1 MHTDTLSPP
10 TQPAKWWLYGTLGGL
25 FVSNAGTF
33 LQLTAQ
39 AWFLWA
45 TTHNAVS
52 LGLLSL
58 VQATPLLGLPLL
70 GGLLADRFARRS
82 LLLMTQG
89 LLAGLAAL
97 IGVLAWHGNLSPAVL
112 IGLAGLLANV
122 AAVDNPVRQV
132 YLPGVVGVHERGRI
146 VGLNALAYNAGAVI
160 GPAAAGLL
168 LARFG
173 ASWCFLLNALSYL
186 LALGWFLLGP
196 AGQPVG
202 GQPGGI
208 RQLIAYFAT
217 APSVRSLLLLVAAVS
232 FFGRSYPQVL
242 SLLVTRQWGGGASA
256 YGLLAA
262 VPGISALMAAGLAA
276 WWLGRAGQSQ
286 MRWAGAVLLGGA
298 MIGLGVAPSLL
309 PAGFS
314 LLVVGLAATGT
325 MTLLN
330 ASLQITTPD
339 GIRGRV
345 LSLYTWLAAGV
356 PALGGWLLGTMM
368 AGLSPAHVLMAAG
381 VGLIVVVL
389 ILRRFSPGAVANLST
404 P

>member
-1 MHTDTLSPP
+1 
-10 TQPAKWWLYGTLGGL
+10 
-25 FVSNAGTF
+25 
-33 LQLTAQ
+33 
-39 AWFLWA
+39 
-45 TTHNAVS
+45 
-52 LGLLSL
+52 
-58 VQATPLLGLPLL
+58 
-70 GGLLADRFARRS
+70 
-82 LLLMTQG
+82 
-89 LLAGLAAL
+89 
-97 IGVLAWHGNLSPAVL
+97 
-112 IGLAGLLANV
+112 
-122 AAVDNPVRQV
+122 
-132 YLPGVVGVHERGRI
+132 
-146 VGLNALAYNAGAVI
+146 
-160 GPAAAGLL
+160 
-168 LARFG
+168 
-173 ASWCFLLNALSYL
+173 
-186 LALGWFLLGP
+186 
-196 AGQPVG
+196 
-202 GQPGGI
+202 
-208 RQLIAYFAT
+208 
-217 APSVRSLLLLVAAVS
+217 
-232 FFGRSYPQVL
+232 
-242 SLLVTRQWGGGASA
+242 
-256 YGLLAA
+256 
-262 VPGISALMAAGLAA
+262 MAAGLAA